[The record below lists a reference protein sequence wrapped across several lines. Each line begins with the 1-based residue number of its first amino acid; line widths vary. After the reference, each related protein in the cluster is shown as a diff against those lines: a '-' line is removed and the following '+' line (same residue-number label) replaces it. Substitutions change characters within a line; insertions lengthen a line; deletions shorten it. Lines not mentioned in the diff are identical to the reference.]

1 MDTCR
6 RSIIDIILQIKSKSN
21 IITSSRT
28 KIAVML
34 NHLFMKRHLT
44 AVVKLMLVACFSMVI
59 TTYVNAQCGAG
70 YTRAQTNWDNLDF
83 LPSGNNLYTDYYS
96 GAVSAYN
103 QNFAIGTNT
112 VNLSFSNSFSLAGEV
127 VTHTGDVTVAGVAY
141 TGADLSISPSSSNI
155 SYTITFE
162 NEVTDARFTL
172 YDIDDN
178 ASYRIVAVNDGGT
191 AQTLD
196 VTFQAS
202 TILTL
207 GGTTTNR
214 TITASGTAV
223 DNASNRGTATIRI
236 AGNVKTI
243 TVTAL
248 ARGSS
253 SRVIYMSDITACV
266 TGSFPNNYY
275 SVSRPFTGQPQ
286 YVLTVLGNTVYQTN
300 TANGNSRPLFTDPGH
315 TNINSTAYDPYNRI
329 VYYTYSLMGSSTAD
343 RNERVIRKYDIN
355 TGVLS
360 TVVSDVHNIGIAT
373 YEEGVTSGAA
383 AFYNGSLYLG
393 IEGYTG
399 TSGSGSYAA
408 GRKSCVWKINFDASG
423 NVAGNASQVY
433 GALADNGS
441 SASNI
446 HDWADFGIV
455 DGMLYDFNGSTSG
468 SYILHHDLMTGQIIN
483 TYGPVSSSGA
493 SGWIPGQVAVGWD
506 GKVYQTFAQSSTS
519 IVPYIAEYNMNG
531 TIGTK
536 YNMTAA
542 SPFTPAIPSLGDA
555 AEAFRPYMDFGDA
568 PLSYEGADPV
578 WAPAVHDTG
587 TNRGALKLGPD
598 VNVEWLKRG
607 LTTYDDDYDD
617 GLPYGVPILSPGNPN
632 YAFEVNVMNNT
643 GSDATLVAWVDF
655 NNNGVFDPSEGRTL
669 TFPSSPTLQA
679 QWIYWLGVTIHP
691 SLVPGTYT
699 YLRLRLT
706 SASNGMT
713 INNPT
718 GYYSNGEVEDYRVVV
733 DNAPLPTY
741 LLSFNAKKQSGNAV
755 KLDWTA
761 IGENDLQFF
770 GYTIER
776 SSEGTK
782 WENIGYVAGK
792 KTNNQTA
799 YEFID
804 HNPAGGVNR
813 YRIVIGQSSGRNK
826 TSDIRTVEFPQ
837 TGKWLTVAPNPVVDR
852 IKITCDN
859 NTQRGTIDVR
869 ILSTAGVTI
878 LKEVKKINAGKNQLE
893 VMVPATWNNGTY
905 FVQVTDGVNT
915 ETHKIVIKR

>member
-1 MDTCR
+1 
-6 RSIIDIILQIKSKSN
+6 
-21 IITSSRT
+21 
-28 KIAVML
+28 
-34 NHLFMKRHLT
+34 MKRHLT
-44 AVVKLMLVACFSMVI
+44 AVVKLMLVACFSAGI
-59 TTYVNAQCGAG
+59 TTYVHAQCGTG
-70 YTRAQTNWDNLDF
+70 YTRAQANWDNLDF
-83 LPSGNNLYTDYYS
+83 LPSTGNRYTDYYS

-103 QNFAIGTNT
+103 QNFALGTNT
-112 VNLSFSNSFSLAGEV
+112 VNFNFSSSFLLEGEQ
-127 VTHTGDVTVAGVAY
+127 TAHTGDITANGITY
-141 TGADLSISPSSSNI
+141 GGADVRFFPTANNASF
-155 SYTITFE
+155 TITFE
-162 NEVTDARFTL
+162 TVVQDARFAL
-172 YDIDDN
+172 YDIDNN
-178 ASYRIVAVNDGGT
+178 ASYRITAVNGLGV
-191 AQTLD
+191 AQNIDLD
-196 VTFQAS
+196 YTGSRLTVSGSS
-202 TILTL
+202 TS
-207 GGTTTNR
+207 R
-214 TITASGTAV
+214 DITANSNKT
-223 DNASNRGTATIRI
+223 DNTNNRGTVAIRVN
-236 AGNVKTI
+236 GPVKSITI
-243 TVTAL
+243 TVL
-248 ARGSS
+248 AMGTDAADRE
-253 SRVIYMSDITACV
+253 VYLSDIWACV

-275 SVSRPFTGQPQ
+275 GVSRPFTGQPQ

-329 VYYTYSLMGSSTAD
+329 VYYTYSLMANATAD
-343 RNERVIRKYDIN
+343 MNERALRKYDVK
-355 TGVLS
+355 TGIIS
-360 TVVSDVHNIGIAT
+360 TVISDVRNIGIST
-373 YEEGVTSGAA
+373 YEEGVISGGA

-399 TSGSGSYAA
+399 TSGGGAYAA

-433 GALADNGS
+433 GALADNGVS
-441 SASNI
+441 SGNI

-455 DGMLYDFNGSTSG
+455 DGMLYDFNGSTNG
-468 SYILHHDLMTGQIIN
+468 SYILHHNLMTGEITN
-483 TYGPVSSSGA
+483 TYGPISNAGA
-493 SGWIPGQVAVGWD
+493 SGWVPGQVSVGWD
-506 GKVYQTFAQSSTS
+506 GSVYQTFAQAS
-519 IVPYIAEYNMNG
+519 ISLAPYIAQYNMNG

-536 YNMTAA
+536 YTMTAA
-542 SPFTPAIPSLGDA
+542 TAFTPAIPSLGDA

-568 PLSYEGADPV
+568 PVSYEGADPV

-587 TNRGALKLGPD
+587 TSRGSLKMGPD

-632 YAFEVNVMNNT
+632 FAFEVNVMNNT

-679 QWIYWLGVTIHP
+679 QWIYWLGITIHP

-770 GYTIER
+770 GYTVER
-776 SSEGTK
+776 STEGTK
-782 WENIGYVAGK
+782 WESIAYVPGK

-804 HNPAGGVNR
+804 HNPAGGTNR
-813 YRIVIGQSSGRNK
+813 YRIVIGQSNGRNK

-859 NTQRGTIDVR
+859 NTQRGSIDVR
-869 ILSTAGVTI
+869 ILSTTGITL
-878 LKEVKKINAGKNQLE
+878 LKEVKKINTSKNQLE
-893 VMVPATWNNGTY
+893 VTVPATWNNGTY

-915 ETHKIVIKR
+915 ETHKIIIKR

>member
-1 MDTCR
+1 
-6 RSIIDIILQIKSKSN
+6 
-21 IITSSRT
+21 
-28 KIAVML
+28 
-34 NHLFMKRHLT
+34 MKRHLT

-59 TTYVNAQCGAG
+59 TTYVNAQCGTG

-83 LPSGNNLYTDYYS
+83 LPSTGNRYTDYYS

-103 QNFAIGTNT
+103 QNFALGTNT
-112 VNLSFSNSFSLAGEV
+112 VNFNFSSSFTLDGEQ
-127 VTHTGDVTVAGVAY
+127 TAHTGDITANSVTYA
-141 TGADLSISPSSSNI
+141 GADVRFIPTANNSSF
-155 SYTITFE
+155 TITFE
-162 NEVTDARFTL
+162 NLVQDARFAL
-172 YDIDDN
+172 YDIDNN
-178 ASYRIVAVNDGGT
+178 ASYRVTAVNGLGV
-191 AQTLD
+191 AQNIDLD
-196 VTFQAS
+196 YTGSRLTVSGSS
-202 TILTL
+202 TS
-207 GGTTTNR
+207 R
-214 TITASGTAV
+214 DITANSSKT
-223 DNASNRGTATIRI
+223 DNANNRGTVVIRVD
-236 AGNVKTI
+236 GPVKSITI
-243 TVTAL
+243 TVL
-248 ARGSS
+248 AMGTDAPDRE
-253 SRVIYMSDITACV
+253 VYLSDIWACV

-275 SVSRPFTGQPQ
+275 GVSRPFTGQPQ

-300 TANGNSRPLFTDPGH
+300 TANGNSRPLFTDAGH

-329 VYYTYSLMGSSTAD
+329 VYYTYSLMANATAD
-343 RNERVIRKYDIN
+343 RNERALRKYDVK
-355 TGVLS
+355 TGLISV
-360 TVVSDVHNIGIAT
+360 VVSDVRTIGIAT
-373 YEEGVTSGAA
+373 YEEGVISGGA

-399 TSGSGSYAA
+399 TSGGGSYAA

-423 NVAGNASQVY
+423 NVVGNASQVY
-433 GALADNGS
+433 GALADNGTS
-441 SASNI
+441 SSNI

-455 DGMLYDFNGSTSG
+455 DGMLYDFNGSSSG
-468 SYILHHDLMTGQIIN
+468 SYILHHDLMTGQILN
-483 TYGPVSSSGA
+483 TYGPISSAGA
-493 SGWIPGQVAVGWD
+493 SGWIPGQVSVGWD
-506 GKVYQTFAQSSTS
+506 GKVYQTFAQSSAS

-542 SPFTPAIPSLGDA
+542 SPFIPAIPSLGDA

-587 TNRGALKLGPD
+587 TSRGALKLGPD

-679 QWIYWLGVTIHP
+679 QWIYWLGITIHP
-691 SLVPGTYT
+691 GLVPGTYT

-706 SASNGMT
+706 SASNGIT
-713 INNPT
+713 VNNPT

-776 SSEGTK
+776 SAEGTK
-782 WENIGYVAGK
+782 WESIAYVPGK

-804 HNPAGGVNR
+804 HSPAGGTNR
-813 YRIVIGQSSGRNK
+813 YRIVIGQSNGRNK

-859 NTQRGTIDVR
+859 NTQRGSIDVR
-869 ILSTAGVTI
+869 ILSTAGVTL

-893 VMVPATWNNGTY
+893 VAVPATWNNGTY

-915 ETHKIVIKR
+915 ETHKIIIKR